1 MPIRLVM
8 RGKESRLGPGD
19 KFEDDVVVEEEY
31 AIEPVKKARFSKSAY
46 ENQGLD
52 DVSED
57 VGEDVVETS
66 TPPKIA
72 ERKGPPPKI
81 GGPKKGVI
89 KKAPPEKE
97 TKAKAPPKKKKPD
110 NKSTKGR
117 LWKKD

>member
-1 MPIRLVM
+1 
-8 RGKESRLGPGD
+8 LGPGD
-19 KFEDDVVVEEEY
+19 KFEDDVVVEEKF

-57 VGEDVVETS
+57 VGEDVVEDVVERS
-66 TPPKIA
+66 MPPKIA
-72 ERKGPPPKI
+72 GRKGPPPKI

>member
-1 MPIRLVM
+1 
-8 RGKESRLGPGD
+8 LGPGD
-19 KFEDDVVVEEEY
+19 KFEDDVVVEEKF
-31 AIEPVKKARFSKSAY
+31 AIEPVKKARYSKSAN
-46 ENQGLD
+46 ENEGLD

-66 TPPKIA
+66 TPPRIA
-72 ERKGPPPKI
+72 ARKGPPPKI